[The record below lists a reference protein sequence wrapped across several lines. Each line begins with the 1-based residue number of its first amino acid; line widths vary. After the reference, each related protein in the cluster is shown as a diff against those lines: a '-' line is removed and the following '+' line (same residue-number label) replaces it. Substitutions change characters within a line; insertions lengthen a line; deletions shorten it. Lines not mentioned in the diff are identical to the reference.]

1 MKKKYYIYLR
11 KSTDSEDKQ
20 ILSLDGQDEVVKD
33 YAERHALAIVKEI
46 RESFSAKKP
55 GRPKFTKMI
64 EDIKAGKADGL
75 IVYKADRLTRNY
87 VDLGIL
93 AELLESDKEI
103 HDCSYGQYNNDS
115 NGKFMLGLNTCLAK
129 RKIDDL
135 SEDTKRGLRQK
146 AEMGWLPHFAPTG
159 YINNRFKKTIELD
172 PKKASYVRKIFEL
185 YDSGLYTIKKIA
197 KRLSDE
203 GMTGRKGGKFSKT
216 SVDNIL
222 RNLFYCGYFKYK
234 GEILPGKHEPII
246 SKEFWQRVQDR
257 MAGRS
262 RRTEK
267 SPKHF
272 FMYRG
277 FMFCGECG
285 CSITAER
292 KKGHVYYR
300 CTKSKGNCSQPYIR
314 QRDLEPQL
322 VDMFSAIQINSKQA
336 DLISDELQK
345 LYEKDDDYQKRI
357 TSKLNLQLE
366 HLKEEKK
373 KLFRKTISGEIEDEE
388 MYRETKQDIEN
399 EIIQIQQRVGQ
410 LSEST
415 YKWLEESSNLIKLCK
430 QAKSSFLKADREEK
444 LALLNYVSSNRVLL
458 NRKVHF
464 SYTKP
469 FDVLVN
475 RGLKPNWGG

>member
-1 MKKKYYIYLR
+1 MKKYYAYFR

-33 YAERHALAIVKEI
+33 YAERHDLKIVKEI

-55 GRPKFTKMI
+55 GRPKFIKMV
-64 EDIKAGKADGL
+64 EDIKAGKADG
-75 IVYKADRLTRNY
+75 IISYKADRLTRNY

-135 SEDTKRGLRQK
+135 SEDTKRGLKQK
-146 AEMGWLPHFAPTG
+146 VEMGWLPHFVTTG
-159 YINNRFKKTIELD
+159 YINNRLEKTIEQD
-172 PKKASYVRKIFEL
+172 PKKVPYVRKMFEM
-185 YDSGLYTIKKIA
+185 YDSGLYTIKQIA
-197 KRLSDE
+197 KVLSDE

-216 SVDNIL
+216 SVDNML
-222 RNLFYCGYFKYK
+222 HNPFYYGDFKYK
-234 GEILPGKHEPII
+234 GEIHPGKHEPII
-246 SKEFWQRVQDR
+246 SKELWQRVQDR

-300 CTKSKGNCSQPYIR
+300 CTKSKGRCSQPFTR

-322 VDMFSAIQINSKQA
+322 VDMFSAIQINSRQA

-345 LYEKDDDYQKRI
+345 LYDRDINYQKRI
-357 TSKLNLQLE
+357 TTKLNAQLE
-366 HLKEEKK
+366 QLKEEKK
-373 KLFRKTISGEIEDEE
+373 KLFRKTVSGEIEDEE
-388 MYRETKQDIEN
+388 MYKETKQDIEN

-415 YKWLEESSNLIKLCK
+415 YNWLQESSNLIKLCK
-430 QAKSSFLKADREEK
+430 QAKSSFLKANREEK

-458 NRKVHF
+458 NRKVQF

-475 RGLKPNWGG
+475 RGVNPNWGP